1 MNQIGY
7 LHNMLA
13 ASSAMITRAEMRIPG
28 FRAPVPVQYDL
39 RALRANQARL
49 EKQLDLA
56 VQREV
61 NGLGSLALIGGAVL
75 GVSAIGGWIYK
86 HFTDA
91 KRLETQTDIYQDLR
105 AEGTDSERAAELVF
119 GGGTDFSAL
128 MNKLI
133 ILSLIGAGVYLVVKL
148 V

>member
-7 LHNMLA
+7 LHKMLA
-13 ASSAMITRAEMRIPG
+13 ASSAMITRTSMKVPG
-28 FRAPVPVQYDL
+28 VDVPVPVQYDL

-56 VQREV
+56 VRRDA
-61 NGLGSLALIGGAVL
+61 NGLGSLVLIGGAVL

-105 AEGTDSERAAELVF
+105 AEGTDSERAAQIVF
-119 GGGTDFSAL
+119 GGGTDFSAI